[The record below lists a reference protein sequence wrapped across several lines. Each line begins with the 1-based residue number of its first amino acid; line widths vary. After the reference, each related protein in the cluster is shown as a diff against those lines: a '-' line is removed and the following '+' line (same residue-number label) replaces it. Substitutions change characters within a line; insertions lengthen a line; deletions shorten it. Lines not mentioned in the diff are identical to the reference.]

1 MARIGRFVVPGLPHH
16 VTQRGNRREALF
28 FSDEDYALY
37 RDLLHEACGREG
49 VAVWSYCLMPN
60 HVHLILTPSTVEG
73 LGRALGK
80 AHRRYSAF
88 VNARMR
94 VTGHLFQGRFSSV
107 VLDETYLRAS
117 ARHIALNPF
126 RARLVE
132 STDAW
137 RWSSTAALL
146 SGRNDGLVEVA
157 PLLAR
162 CNGRFADW
170 LDAEEDEAATAALR
184 AAETIGRPLGAP
196 DFLDRLAALTGR
208 NPRPGKRGRKKR
220 GDRPAAKKG
229 KRGIG

>member
-16 VTQRGNRREALF
+16 VTQRGNRRETLF
-28 FSDEDYALY
+28 FSNEDYALY
-37 RDLLHEACGREG
+37 RDLLGEACGREG

-60 HVHLILTPSTVEG
+60 HVHLILTPSTPEG

-88 VNARMR
+88 VNVRMR

-107 VLDETYLRAS
+107 VLDEPHLRAS
-117 ARHIALNPF
+117 ARHIALNPL

-132 STDAW
+132 RTDAW
-137 RWSSTAALL
+137 PWTSTAALL
-146 SGRNDGLVEVA
+146 TGRNDGLVEVA

-162 CNGRFADW
+162 CHGRFADW

-184 AAETIGRPLGAP
+184 AAETIGRPLGGA
-196 DFLDRLAALTGR
+196 DFLDRIAAMAGR
-208 NPRPGKRGRKKR
+208 DPRPGTRGRKKR
-220 GDRPAAKKG
+220 QQVDDSV
-229 KRGIG
+229 